1 MEVIHIYFVPYSP
14 RLLEFSWTAGK
25 YQFQARSP
33 PVLSSN
39 RPITS
44 PDSIRIAQG
53 TAYGLANGIGGE
65 VRDLWVLNERIV
77 EAPAESTI
85 HPMRTIDAPGLVVM
99 QSGIDMQRHI
109 AGPRRRYQGL
119 HCV

>member
-1 MEVIHIYFVPYSP
+1 MTRVLPTALEKH
-14 RLLEFSWTAGK
+14 RL
-25 YQFQARSP
+25 QPHSP

-65 VRDLWVLNERIV
+65 VRDLWVLNERVV